1 MSEEVAGRDVG
12 LDATSEWGDREARRE
27 RVAPLI
33 IGSTMLWLFCLL
45 PPALAAACDHSSTFN
60 GTVFDLSSCKT
71 LDLSCPAEG
80 GRSKVAC
87 ANLLLPKEI
96 IALGLAL
103 ADAPSL
109 ETLSL
114 RGSPLG
120 KHGITTLAPSL
131 AAAPLPST
139 LSAMNFA

>member
-1 MSEEVAGRDVG
+1 M
-12 LDATSEWGDREARRE
+12 
-27 RVAPLI
+27 
-33 IGSTMLWLFCLL
+33 
-45 PPALAAACDHSSTFN
+45 
-60 GTVFDLSSCKT
+60 
-71 LDLSCPAEG
+71 
-80 GRSKVAC
+80 AC

-131 AAAPLPST
+131 AAAPLLHTLDLGSCRLGDAGARTPRRSCPHRSAGSISRTTTWATMACAPSPA
-139 LSAMNFA
+139 LSRAQMQPPSPISI